1 MKELI
6 LIDFSWLYN
15 RYYYVSICGVAYSI
29 KKHERNQEKK
39 KIKERLE
46 HSLLE
51 FLSLIHRSYP
61 EAKIFMAL
69 DPLTSTLKNKLI
81 FEGYKQNRDK
91 EAKKDVYFH
100 LVDIIKSLFTKL
112 DPCSFSFLK
121 EKGYEADQLIAFLTQ
136 KYYRTHKVI
145 IYSGDKDLLQLTSYP
160 HVFASEKF
168 ERGKF
173 IIKTDKEI
181 FEKFKSYKGE
191 DFSRISTNKK
201 DILKYRSLKGDPSD
215 NLDPVFPRIK
225 DKEIAEIIQ
234 NHWTD
239 NQDETLTEKDIKRI
253 LKGLE
258 ESNPELARKLRR
270 NKKAWLRNYQ
280 IMDLFHIGDIKIRRL
295 M

>member
-15 RYYYVSICGVAYSI
+15 RYYYTSICDVTYHI
-29 KKHERNQEKK
+29 KKHERNQEKE

-46 HSLLE
+46 HSLMK
-51 FLSLIHRSYP
+51 FLNYVHKFYP
-61 EAKIFMAL
+61 EAKIMMAL
-69 DPLTSTLKNKLI
+69 DPFNSTLKNKLI

-112 DPCSFSFLK
+112 DPHSFSFLK

-136 KYYRTHKVI
+136 KYYKTHKII
-145 IYSGDKDLLQLTSYP
+145 IYSGDKDLLQLTAYSN
-160 HVFASEKF
+160 VFVSDKF

-181 FEKFKSYKGE
+181 FEKFKNYKGE

-234 NHWTD
+234 NHWTG
-239 NQDETLTEKDIKRI
+239 NQKEALTDKDIKRI

-258 ESNPELARKLRR
+258 ESNPELAGKLRR
-270 NKKAWLRNYQ
+270 NKKVWLRNYQ